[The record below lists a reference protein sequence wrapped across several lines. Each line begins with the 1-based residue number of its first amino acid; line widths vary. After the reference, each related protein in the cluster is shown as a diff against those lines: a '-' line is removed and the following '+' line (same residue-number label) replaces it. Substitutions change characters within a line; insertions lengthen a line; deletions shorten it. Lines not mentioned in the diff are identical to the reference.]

1 MLTLGDCLKETIIL
15 DIVRSSGRP
24 QGSKLN
30 LVIFCIDKVWKYTF
44 STTLYDME
52 HHFIESRY
60 DFDLI

>member
-15 DIVRSSGRP
+15 DIVRSSWVKVESGD
-24 QGSKLN
+24 
-30 LVIFCIDKVWKYTF
+30 IFIDKVWKYIF